1 MLASTLV
8 RPASMFKEDLESL
21 PAFSEDRYGSVPS
34 FYIVCREDEQVP
46 EEHQRW
52 MTKNRPVREV
62 MEIEAAGHMVML
74 ARPEELCRSLLRI
87 VNAT

>member
-62 MEIEAAGHMVML
+62 TEIEAAGAYGDAGEAGGAVPISSPH
-74 ARPEELCRSLLRI
+74 C
-87 VNAT
+87 